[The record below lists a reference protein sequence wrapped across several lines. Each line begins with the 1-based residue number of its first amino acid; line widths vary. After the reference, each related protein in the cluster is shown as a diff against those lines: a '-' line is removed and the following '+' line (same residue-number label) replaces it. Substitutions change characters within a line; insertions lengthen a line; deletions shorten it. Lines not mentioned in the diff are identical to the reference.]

1 MFVGIVMLSL
11 FTAFIVTSLLY
22 EGRIQNLVEEVLIT
36 NGKKIIQAYQS
47 TPSADLIPFMQNLSG
62 ISGNLLQLYNKNGRP
77 LLDDKNVSMHVDP
90 IHIERVLSGGTV
102 HNIDTGEHH
111 SFHLPQLPIIG
122 LPFQVDGEPY
132 ALFLT
137 VEKNPVE
144 GEIMNSIH
152 VMYIIILFFGSLLIL
167 VAARYIVNPI
177 LRLTEATK
185 RMAKGTF
192 DFELH
197 TKRKDEIGLLTVS
210 FNEMAKELSKLDR
223 MRQDFVSNVS
233 HEIQSPL
240 TSISGFTKALKQK
253 KMSEESRLRYLTII
267 EEESERLSRLSQNL
281 LRLSYLQQETH
292 PLKVSTYRLDEQL
305 RKVVI
310 ALEPQWTAK
319 EIEIDLQLE
328 TMTVQADEDQLNQVW
343 INLLSNSIK
352 FTPIH
357 GKILIEAAV
366 KEDQTIVSITDNG
379 PGIPEE
385 ERVDIFKPF
394 HKVDKARD
402 PSVKGN
408 GLGLSIVKKI
418 IDIHNGDI
426 QVFGRP
432 GTGSTFEV
440 TLPQ

>member
-1 MFVGIVMLSL
+1 MLSL
-11 FTAFIVTSLLY
+11 FTAFIVSSLLY
-22 EGRIQNLVEEVLIT
+22 EGRIQSLIEEILIT
-36 NGKKIIQAYQS
+36 NGKKMIQTYQS
-47 TPSADLIPFMQNLSG
+47 TSSADLIPFMQNVSG
-62 ISGNLLQLYNKNGRP
+62 ISGTLLQLYNKDSKP
-77 LLDDKNVSMHVDP
+77 LLEEKKGLLHVDRSN
-90 IHIERVLSGGTV
+90 IERVLAGNIV
-102 HNIDTGEHH
+102 RNIDMGEHH
-111 SFHLPQLPIIG
+111 VSHNAHISHFPIVG
-122 LPFQVDGEPY
+122 VPFQVEGKPY

-144 GEIMNSIH
+144 DEIMNSVH

-167 VAARYIVNPI
+167 IAARYIVNPI

-210 FNEMAKELSKLDR
+210 FNEMAKELSKLER

-281 LRLSYLQQETH
+281 LQLSYLQQEH
-292 PLKVSTYRLDEQL
+292 RPLKVNTYRLDEQL
-305 RKVVI
+305 RRVVI
-310 ALEPQWTAK
+310 SLEPQWREK
-319 EIEIDLQLE
+319 EIQIDVQLE
-328 TMTVQADEDQLNQVW
+328 AITVQADEDQLNQVW

-352 FTPIH
+352 FTPAH
-357 GKILIEAAV
+357 GKILIEAV
-366 KEDQTIVSITDNG
+366 MKENQTIVSITDNG
-379 PGIPEE
+379 IGIPEE
-385 ERVDIFKPF
+385 ERADIFKPF
-394 HKVDKARD
+394 HKVDKARNS
-402 PSVKGN
+402 SVKGN

-426 QVFGRP
+426 QVSGSP
-432 GTGSTFEV
+432 GEGSTFKV
-440 TLPQ
+440 ILPR